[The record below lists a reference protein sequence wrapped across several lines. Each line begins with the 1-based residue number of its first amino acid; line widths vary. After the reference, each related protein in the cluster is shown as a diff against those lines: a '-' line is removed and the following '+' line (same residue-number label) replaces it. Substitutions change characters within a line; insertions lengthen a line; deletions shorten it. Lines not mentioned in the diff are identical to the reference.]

1 MNVWV
6 VNASPLILLGKI
18 DRLSLLTELSD
29 QFLIPDSVSEEIL
42 AGPECDPAR
51 KWIHSSEGQQHVI
64 ADSPA
69 PQEILA
75 WDLGK
80 GETAVIS
87 CALARPLHFAILDDL
102 AARTC
107 AQIFGLRVLGTVGI
121 LLRAKNQG
129 IVASVKPELQNLVD
143 AGSLLHPSLLAK
155 ALQLAD
161 ES

>member
-1 MNVWV
+1 MTVWV

-18 DRLSLLTELSD
+18 GRLNVLKELCD
-29 QFLIPDSVSEEIL
+29 QFVIPDSVTEEIL
-42 AGPECDPAR
+42 AGPEDDIAR
-51 KWIHSSEGQQHVI
+51 NWVQSPEGQHHGI
-64 ADSPA
+64 TDASP
-69 PQEILA
+69 PREILA

-80 GETAVIS
+80 GETAVIAH
-87 CALARPLHFAILDDL
+87 ALAHPNHIAILDDL

-129 IVASVKPELQNLVD
+129 IIAAIRPELQNLLD
-143 AGSLLHPSLLAK
+143 AGSLLHPNLLAK
-155 ALQLAD
+155 ALELAD